1 MSFQVSKE
9 LFSQNFILQPFIRE
23 TNTANKTTTHRYDL
37 HQKRS
42 TDTIVKMPPS
52 KQNER
57 NLKEIEIEEMSPSQ
71 YNIFD
76 VKMFC

>member
-1 MSFQVSKE
+1 
-9 LFSQNFILQPFIRE
+9 
-23 TNTANKTTTHRYDL
+23 
-37 HQKRS
+37 
-42 TDTIVKMPPS
+42 MPPS